1 MNSRFE
7 GRFEGKV
14 ALITGAGGG
23 IGRAAAERFAAEG
36 ARVVLVDV
44 AAPAL
49 EEQVAAIEAAGGR
62 AHGVTADVS
71 MASEVR
77 RYVAEA
83 RERFGGIDYFFNN
96 AAIEG
101 LIAPMVDYPEE
112 NWTRVFDV
120 NVKGVW
126 LGLKYVAPA
135 MRERGGGAIVI
146 TSSTSG
152 LRGEANNSAYNASKH
167 AVLGIARTAAQEFAP
182 WSIRVNAICPGP
194 VETGMLHRI
203 EAMINPEHPE
213 EAQAEFEQWP
223 LLKRYGRPAE
233 IAAMAAFLCSDD
245 ASYVTGGVYVVDG
258 GTVA

>member
-1 MNSRFE
+1 MGPRFD
-7 GRFEGKV
+7 GKV

-23 IGRAAAERFAAEG
+23 IGRAAAERFASEG

-44 AAPAL
+44 AQQAL
-49 EEQVAAIEAAGGR
+49 EESVAAVEAAGGR
-62 AHGVTADVS
+62 AHGVKADVS
-71 MASEVR
+71 NSTDVQR
-77 RYVAEA
+77 CVQEA
-83 RERFGGIDYFFNN
+83 CEHFRGIDSFFAN
-96 AAIEG
+96 AAVEG
-101 LIAPMVDYPEE
+101 VIAPMVDYPEE
-112 NWTRVFDV
+112 TWERVFDI

-126 LGLKYVAPA
+126 LGLKYVAPVI
-135 MRERGGGAIVI
+135 RDRGGGAIVI

-167 AVLGIARTAAQEFAP
+167 AVLGVARTAAQEFAP

-203 EAMINPEHPE
+203 ETMVNTEHPE
-213 EAQAEFEQWP
+213 DAHASFEQWP

-245 ASYVTGGVYVVDG
+245 ASYMTGGVYVVDG

>member
-1 MNSRFE
+1 MNPRFE

-23 IGRAAAERFAAEG
+23 IGRAAAARFAAEG

-44 AAPAL
+44 AAQAL
-49 EEQVAAIEAAGGR
+49 EEQVAAIAEAGGR

-71 MASEVR
+71 VASEVR
-77 RYVAEA
+77 RAV
-83 RERFGGIDYFFNN
+83 ERAQEHFGGIDYFFNN

-101 LIAPMVDYPEE
+101 VIAPMVDYPEE
-112 NWTRVFDV
+112 IWSRVFDV

-126 LGLKYVAPA
+126 LGLKHVAPV
-135 MRERGGGAIVI
+135 MRARGGGAIVI

-167 AVLGIARTAAQEFAP
+167 AVLGITRTAAQEFAP

-194 VETGMLHRI
+194 VETEMLYRI
-203 EAMINPEHPE
+203 ETMINPAHPE
-213 EAQAEFEQWP
+213 QAHADFEQWP

-245 ASYVTGGVYVVDG
+245 ASYVTGGIYVVDG